1 MENDIKE
8 IQNTEKYPKIKGK
21 YKTMFGIPS
30 KSIKILHTQLYEL
43 YSRSHIRN
51 LVKPKDLHT
60 IITNFFIKEYYP
72 IISKNYHTNE
82 KTIAILMGTIGFN
95 LNIPNNIDNLN
106 KLLYTDTDDIDLKI
120 YTTELHY
127 DKSKN
132 NKSSVKSV
140 LSLFK
145 YVIIT
150 LFMYMKQIM
159 AEIIDFTKNMFST
172 PQHIFKKELSKK
184 SKKKSQTQ
192 KSQTQKLQTGG
203 KNNPGIKQN
212 QKSFG
217 VLSDCRIYIQ
227 IKKGFGKEQTHEKI
241 DITRLSYED
250 TYTLLFEKINDI
262 DLLITSKLKYWV
274 TYSKLLNV
282 PKFLNALTFSDTKI
296 YYPNLEENST
306 FYAYYLLNNDNEKEN
321 ISNLTLDSLY
331 NKHININE
339 IIKSKHCGK
348 SNNNCNYIVSSS
360 LKVDLILMLQYAEF
374 INDEDYENNNI
385 IVPISSLFKYIK
397 YFTKYLKLYIIIK
410 FYNKTLTKE
419 YMNNTKKLIYYVNKI
434 FNKTIIEPET
444 AQINI
449 DYKKQINKLHQA
461 FFIKQ
466 TMFPEYKVLK
476 EVVDDYNN
484 IKQYINKSRFLF
496 KDLYEKYNYNN
507 SLCNTKI
514 HNVNLLN
521 ILNIIY
527 SQDQNGGGK
536 KINNKCKSILYGE
549 NNYRMH
555 GNLNN
560 ELNNEV
566 CDIYYYNKLKEIH
579 KYSKYNSKHK
589 LYKNINISKKI
600 SNMSY
605 TEKTELIMNNIHNI
619 LKNDIKQIEDISKN
633 I

>member
-1 MENDIKE
+1 M
-8 IQNTEKYPKIKGK
+8 
-21 YKTMFGIPS
+21 
-30 KSIKILHTQLYEL
+30 
-43 YSRSHIRN
+43 
-51 LVKPKDLHT
+51 
-60 IITNFFIKEYYP
+60 
-72 IISKNYHTNE
+72 
-82 KTIAILMGTIGFN
+82 
-95 LNIPNNIDNLN
+95 
-106 KLLYTDTDDIDLKI
+106 
-120 YTTELHY
+120 
-127 DKSKN
+127 
-132 NKSSVKSV
+132 
-140 LSLFK
+140 
-145 YVIIT
+145 
-150 LFMYMKQIM
+150 
-159 AEIIDFTKNMFST
+159 
-172 PQHIFKKELSKK
+172 
-184 SKKKSQTQ
+184 
-192 KSQTQKLQTGG
+192 
-203 KNNPGIKQN
+203 
-212 QKSFG
+212 
-217 VLSDCRIYIQ
+217 
-227 IKKGFGKEQTHEKI
+227 
-241 DITRLSYED
+241 
-250 TYTLLFEKINDI
+250 
-262 DLLITSKLKYWV
+262 
-274 TYSKLLNV
+274 
-282 PKFLNALTFSDTKI
+282 
-296 YYPNLEENST
+296 
-306 FYAYYLLNNDNEKEN
+306 
-321 ISNLTLDSLY
+321 TLDSLY